1 MVFSPPALPM
11 RSIKK
16 VFFIGI
22 GGVGMSGIAEVMAN
36 LNYQV
41 YGSDFHL
48 GNTTE
53 RLTKLGVTI
62 YPNHSAKNI
71 IDMDVVV
78 VSSAIS
84 QDNVE
89 VKSALEHR
97 IPVIRRAEMLAE
109 LMRFRHGIAIAGTHG
124 KTTTTSLVATVLGEA
139 GLDPTFIV
147 GGRVNSIETNSRLG
161 EGQFMIV
168 EADESDASFLHLQPM
183 ISVIT
188 NIDADHLSFYENDF
202 VKLRTA
208 FIEFIHNLPFYGLVI
223 LCVDNEVVR
232 GIIPELSRPYLTYGL
247 SADADVRAK
256 NINYKGDKTSFELHT
271 KQNDDPY
278 LVTLNLPGEHNVLNA
293 LASIAVGLE
302 LNIPIEK
309 IAEALDNFAGIGR
322 RMQKTGTLSLDGGL
336 VEYMDDYAHH
346 PREVEATFNAVR
358 NAWPEKRLVTIF
370 QPHRYTRTQD
380 LFDDFVQVLNQ
391 SDVLVLLN
399 VYSAG
404 EKPINKAD
412 SHALGRALRLLGK
425 LEPLVLDDD
434 NNLADVISKIILP
447 NDLVLTLGAGSIG
460 KLASQLP
467 EQVRQALT

>member
-1 MVFSPPALPM
+1 MLFSPPALPM

-41 YGSDFHL
+41 FGSDQHL
-48 GNTTE
+48 STTTE
-53 RLTKLGVTI
+53 RLAKLGVTI
-62 YPNHSAKNI
+62 YVNHSAKNI

-78 VSSAIS
+78 VSSAIG
-84 QDNVE
+84 QENVE

-109 LMRFRHGIAIAGTHG
+109 LMRFRQGIAIAGTHG

-161 EGQFMIV
+161 EGQYMIV
-168 EADESDASFLHLQPM
+168 EADESDASFLHLQPV

-188 NIDADHLSFYENDF
+188 NIDADHLSAYENDF
-202 VKLRTA
+202 EKLRNA

-223 LCVDNEVVR
+223 LCVDDENVR
-232 GIIPELSRPYLTYGL
+232 GIIPEISRPYLTYGL
-247 SADADVRAK
+247 SVDADVRAK
-256 NINYKGDKTSFELHT
+256 NIIYQGDKTCFELYI
-271 KQNDDPY
+271 KGDEDSY
-278 LVTLNLPGEHNVLNA
+278 SVSLNLPGEHNVLNA
-293 LASIAVGLE
+293 LASIAVGRE
-302 LNIPIEK
+302 LDVPVEK
-309 IAEALDNFAGIGR
+309 IAEALDQFAGIGR
-322 RMQKTGTLSLDGGL
+322 RMQKTGLFSMEHGS
-336 VEYMDDYAHH
+336 VEFIDDYAHH
-346 PREVEATFNAVR
+346 PREIHASFNAIR
-358 NAWPEKRLVTIF
+358 NARPEKRLVTVF

-380 LFDDFVQVLNQ
+380 LFDDFVQVLNLT
-391 SDVLVLLN
+391 DVLILLN
-399 VYSAG
+399 VYAAG

-425 LEPLVLDDD
+425 LEPLVLDDED
-434 NNLADVISKIILP
+434 SLAEIISKVILP

-460 KLASQLP
+460 KLAQGLP
-467 EQVRQALT
+467 EQVQQALT

>member
-1 MVFSPPALPM
+1 MQLSPPTLPM

-41 YGSDFHL
+41 YGSDQHL
-48 GNTTE
+48 SATTE
-53 RLTKLGVTI
+53 RLAKLGVTI
-62 YPNHSAKNI
+62 YSNHSAKNI
-71 IDMDVVV
+71 VDMDVVV

-84 QDNVE
+84 HENVE
-89 VKSALEHR
+89 VKSAMEHR

-109 LMRFRHGIAIAGTHG
+109 LMRFRQGIAIAGTHG

-147 GGRVNSIETNSRLG
+147 GGKVNSIETNSRLG

-188 NIDADHLSFYENDF
+188 NIDADHLSSYENDF
-202 VKLRTA
+202 EKLRIA

-223 LCVDNEVVR
+223 LCVDDDVVR

-247 SADADVRAK
+247 SADADVRA
-256 NINYKGDKTSFELHT
+256 NNLDYRGDKTTFEVYT
-271 KQNDDPY
+271 KEDNDPY
-278 LVTLNLPGEHNVLNA
+278 VVTLNLPGEHNVLNA
-293 LASIAVGLE
+293 LASIAVGRE

-309 IAEALDNFAGIGR
+309 IAEALNSFAGIGR
-322 RMQKTGTLSLDGGL
+322 RMQKTGSLVLNEGTVDFI
-336 VEYMDDYAHH
+336 DDYAHH
-346 PREVEATFNAVR
+346 PREVGATFSAVR

-391 SDVLVLLN
+391 TDVLVLLN
-399 VYSAG
+399 VYAAG

-425 LEPLVLDDD
+425 LEPLVLEDEDT
-434 NNLADVISKIILP
+434 LAEVLSKITLP
-447 NDLVLTLGAGSIG
+447 NDIVLTLGAGSIG
-460 KLASQLP
+460 KLAALLP
-467 EQVRQALT
+467 EQVRQACI

>member
-1 MVFSPPALPM
+1 MQFSPPALPM

-41 YGSDFHL
+41 YGSDQHL
-48 GNTTE
+48 SNITE
-53 RLTKLGVTI
+53 RLASLGVTI

-71 IDMDVVV
+71 FDMDVVV

-84 QDNVE
+84 QENIE

-168 EADESDASFLHLQPM
+168 EADESDASFLHLQPV

-188 NIDADHLSFYENDF
+188 NIDADHLSSYENDF
-202 VKLRTA
+202 EKLRIA

-223 LCVDNEVVR
+223 LCVDDEVVR

-247 SADADVRAK
+247 SADADIRAK
-256 NINYKGDKTSFELHT
+256 NLTYMGDKTSFELYS
-271 KQNDDPY
+271 KRDDDPY
-278 LVTLNLPGEHNVLNA
+278 MVTLNLPGEHNVLNA
-293 LASIAVGLE
+293 LASIAVGQE
-302 LNIPIEK
+302 LNIPVEK
-309 IAEALDNFAGIGR
+309 IAEALEGFAGIGR
-322 RMQKTGTLSLDGGL
+322 RMQKIATLALEDGL
-336 VEYMDDYAHH
+336 VEFMDDYAHH
-346 PREVEATFNAVR
+346 PREVDATFSAVR

-380 LFDDFVQVLNQ
+380 LFDDFVQVLNRT
-391 SDVLVLLN
+391 DVLVLLN
-399 VYSAG
+399 VYAAG

-425 LEPLVLDDD
+425 LEPLVLDDE
-434 NNLADVISKIILP
+434 NSLAEVLSKIILP

-460 KLASQLP
+460 RLAALLP
-467 EQVRQALT
+467 EEIRQVLK